1 MSSNLDPPE
10 MKARSRRS
18 ASGSICNRTNLFAF
32 VSNLCCNS
40 AALAQRTKFPFQKNQ
55 RPSSCT
61 LVRLMH
67 LHCEQT
73 LRGVRRSA
81 ALQGVAPP
89 FPYSFQAAS
98 NCKHTCHRR
107 WRRQCTPFHRRG
119 TFAAIASSR
128 CSPSRALFFFGT
140 TLAQPGAAAAA
151 ASSSS
156 FPPFRFASSS
166 TVVSICPLDRHG
178 VGTNFALVASSNLD
192 CSQNKL
198 GSFVAFRTSELFS
211 SGRGSSWIRS
221 ARVRRPNGKD
231 GWCLR
236 SVQTIASAE

>member
-1 MSSNLDPPE
+1 MSSNLDLPE

-18 ASGSICNRTNLFAF
+18 ASGAICNRTTLFAF

-40 AALAQRTKFPFQKNQ
+40 AALAQRTKSPFQKNQ

-89 FPYSFQAAS
+89 FPYSCQAAS
-98 NCKHTCHRR
+98 NCKHTCHRH

-128 CSPSRALFFFGT
+128 CSPSRALFFFWHDPCPCFLG
-140 TLAQPGAAAAA
+140 
-151 ASSSS
+151 
-156 FPPFRFASSS
+156 FVPPF
-166 TVVSICPLDRHG
+166 
-178 VGTNFALVASSNLD
+178 
-192 CSQNKL
+192 Q
-198 GSFVAFRTSELFS
+198 
-211 SGRGSSWIRS
+211 
-221 ARVRRPNGKD
+221 VRQQQHRRQHLP
-231 GWCLR
+231 
-236 SVQTIASAE
+236 T

>member
-1 MSSNLDPPE
+1 

-40 AALAQRTKFPFQKNQ
+40 AALAQRTKSPFQKNQ

-89 FPYSFQAAS
+89 FPYSCQAAS

-128 CSPSRALFFFGT
+128 CFPSLALSFSGT

-151 ASSSS
+151 ASSVS
-156 FPPFRFASSS
+156 FPPFRFAGSS
-166 TVVSICPLDRHG
+166 TVVPAATATVVSSICPLDRHG

-211 SGRGSSWIRS
+211 SGRGSSWIRN

-236 SVQTIASAE
+236 SVQTIASA